1 MIRNMSKRVRGE
13 HCVIILLIPY
23 QIAPP
28 PVLWLHLRNVIG
40 PATHSTPD
48 PFSLTNSV
56 LFITERKHPCGE
68 LSL

>member
-28 PVLWLHLRNVIG
+28 APSVLWLHLRNVIG

-48 PFSLTNSV
+48 PLSLANSV
-56 LFITERKHPCGE
+56 LFITDRRHPRG
-68 LSL
+68 